1 MNKSIIIGIVAG
13 FVFLLLIAGAVV
25 GTLYFTGNL
34 SGPKAAGAPEA
45 SAKAAAAHGQPAE
58 ALIYVTMDPPL
69 TMSFPG
75 SSSVHYLQFAL
86 NVAVEDKAV
95 EEAVKAHDPAIR
107 NALVMLLSNQK
118 AETLQTREGKE
129 QLRIQIRDEIR
140 NTLKEITGK
149 TGIADVYFT
158 SFVMQ

>member
-1 MNKSIIIGIVAG
+1 MNKNIIIGIVAG
-13 FVFLLLIAGAVV
+13 LVFILLIAGAVL

-34 SGPKAAGAPEA
+34 SGLKPAEAPAAGEK
-45 SAKAAAAHGQPAE
+45 SAAAHSQPAG
-58 ALIYVTMDPPL
+58 ALIYVAMDPPL

-86 NVAVEDKAV
+86 DVAVEDKEV

-107 NALVMLLSNQK
+107 NGLVMLLSNQK
-118 AETLQTREGKE
+118 ADDLQTRQGKE

-149 TGIADVYFT
+149 TGVADVFFT

>member
-1 MNKSIIIGIVAG
+1 MNNKIVLGIVAG
-13 FVFLLLIAGAVV
+13 LVIILLIVGAVV
-25 GTLYFTGNL
+25 GTLYITGNL
-34 SGPKAAGAPEA
+34 SKLKSTEAPEA
-45 SAKAAAAHGQPAE
+45 SEKAAAPHGQP

-86 NVAVEDKAV
+86 NVAVENKEV
-95 EEAVKAHDPAIR
+95 EDAVKAHDPAIR
-107 NALVMLLSNQK
+107 NGLVMLLSNQK
-118 AETLQTREGKE
+118 AEDLQTREGKE

-140 NTLKEITGK
+140 NTIKDVTGK
-149 TGIADVYFT
+149 SGVADVYFT